1 VWPSRYD
8 GLTAELISLKA
19 QGVFDS
25 LGGRSSLARVGQAQR
40 VIQLAVGQQP
50 SIGSERGP
58 RNCIQNRAS
67 AHLYPLHPLG
77 LPLPP
82 LFIPRKLLNF
92 NPKPPQVRSKSL
104 LHLGNAGLK
113 RFAIATG
120 VALIAP
126 LSANA
131 EVFVSGQ
138 GYYVEASYLPN
149 AAGFVLDAG
158 YSGCP
163 PGDYLQ
169 WRGPDN
175 DGNPSV
181 VPPGLDMLT
190 AAAVNHAPVGVSF
203 SSGCTVHYLYLQPPS
218 QINNSV
224 NQTSTQ
230 PPTNNNNGLSGNQ
243 IMR

>member
-1 VWPSRYD
+1 MPACANATVGVAQQIRRPDRGADLAKSSR
-8 GLTAELISLKA
+8 
-19 QGVFDS
+19 GVR
-25 LGGRSSLARVGQAQR
+25 LAGRPLFLARVGQAQR

-58 RNCIQNRAS
+58 RNCIRNRAS

-138 GYYVEASYLPN
+138 VTMLEASYLPN

-163 PGDYLQ
+163 PGD
-169 WRGPDN
+169 
-175 DGNPSV
+175 
-181 VPPGLDMLT
+181 
-190 AAAVNHAPVGVSF
+190 
-203 SSGCTVHYLYLQPPS
+203 
-218 QINNSV
+218 
-224 NQTSTQ
+224 
-230 PPTNNNNGLSGNQ
+230 LSWTPK
-243 IMR
+243 MRQ